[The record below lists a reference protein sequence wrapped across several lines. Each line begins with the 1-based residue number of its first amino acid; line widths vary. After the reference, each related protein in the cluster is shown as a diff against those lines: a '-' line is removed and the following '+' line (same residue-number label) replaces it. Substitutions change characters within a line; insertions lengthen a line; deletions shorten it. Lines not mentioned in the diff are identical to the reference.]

1 VICRTCYREISP
13 GGVYCRHCGARV
25 AINAPAPVVPEAA
38 GPEGGVWDNPWE
50 NRAGRG
56 PVVAFAETL
65 QRTLFHPVA
74 FFRGTAPDLGSG
86 AALLYAV
93 LVGTLSFAVAFLWQ
107 RALGDQISF
116 DRGGRFLT
124 FFENRAALAMFMIV
138 VPAAVAFVCLASAAV
153 QHVTLAVLGGARG
166 TYGTT
171 LKAVCYSSSA
181 LAFNVFPIC
190 GTAVGVVWQLV
201 VQVIGLR
208 ELHRTSTAR
217 AFWAWFLPLV
227 IAMCL
232 VGGIV
237 VATMLGLLKVM
248 LEFSGGKFE
257 A

>member
-1 VICRTCYREISP
+1 V
-13 GGVYCRHCGARV
+13 
-25 AINAPAPVVPEAA
+25 PAVR
-38 GPEGGVWDNPWE
+38 EGGAWDNPWE
-50 NRAGRG
+50 NRRGRG
-56 PVVAFAETL
+56 PVAAFADTL
-65 QRTLFHPVA
+65 QRTLFHPAA
-74 FFRGTAPDLGSG
+74 FFRGTAPDRGAG

-107 RALGDQISF
+107 RALGDQIAF
-116 DRGGRFLT
+116 DRGGRLLS
-124 FFENRAALAMFMIV
+124 FFESRVALAAFLIV
-138 VPAAVAFVCLASAAV
+138 VPAVVAFLCLASAAV

-166 TYGTT
+166 TYGAT

-190 GTAVGVVWQLV
+190 GTVLGAVWQVV
-201 VQVIGLR
+201 VQVIGIR

-227 IAMCL
+227 IATCL
-232 VGGIV
+232 AGGIV

-257 A
+257 V